1 MPITVT
7 TRTIRTFVLA
17 LAAAA
22 SGAGFQPAAASGAG
36 FQPAKSSERGATDN
50 RQASPAEPAGPTDT
64 KPHVV
69 FLFTDDQRA
78 DTIGALGNPHI
89 QTPNLDTLA
98 KAGTVFRNAYCL
110 GGNSP
115 AVCLPSRN
123 MLLSGRAYFRW
134 QGPQAPATDA
144 TFPAAMKAAGYETY
158 HHGKR
163 GNTALQIQ
171 AQFDHSQYTEDQAE
185 RTSGEPGRE
194 IVDQAIE
201 FVKGRTSEKPLFMY
215 LAFGNPHDPRVAAKK
230 YMDLYDREKL
240 PIPRNFLPLHPFNNG
255 EQFVRDE
262 LLAALPRTEAEVRQH
277 WHDYAAVIT
286 ALDGHIGRLLAELK
300 ARGMYDNTIFVFS
313 SDQGL
318 AMGSHGLFGKQNLYD
333 AGMKVPLFV
342 CGPGIPRG
350 ESQALAYLL
359 DVFPTVCDLVG
370 AKIPEGLDGQSLKPV
385 IEGKSSKVRESLF
398 FAYRDFQRAVRDE
411 RYKLIRYPQV
421 NVTQLFDLQDD
432 PDEMR
437 NLADDP
443 AQVERIKSLTAEL
456 TRWQK
461 HFGDSAPLVVEKPA
475 DPQWDPAD
483 RPPPMGKK
491 KVGKAK

>member
-1 MPITVT
+1 M
-7 TRTIRTFVLA
+7 IRTLCLIAAA
-17 LAAAA
+17 LAAG
-22 SGAGFQPAAASGAG
+22 SGAGFQPAAIAA
-36 FQPAKSSERGATDN
+36 QPG
-50 RQASPAEPAGPTDT
+50 RQDARPAR
-64 KPHVV
+64 PHVV

-78 DTIGALGNPHI
+78 DTIGALGLPHI
-89 QTPNLDTLA
+89 QTPNLDKLA

-123 MLLSGRAYFRW
+123 MLLSGRSYFRW
-134 QGPQAPATDA
+134 QGPQAPATES
-144 TFPAAMKAAGYETY
+144 TFPAVMKAAGYETY

-194 IVDQAIE
+194 IVDNAIE
-201 FVKGRTSEKPLFMY
+201 FLKDRKSDQPLFMY
-215 LAFGNPHDPRVAAKK
+215 LAFGNPHDPRVAAEK
-230 YMDLYDREKL
+230 YMALYERDKL
-240 PIPRNFLPLHPFNNG
+240 PIPKNFLPLHPFNNG

-286 ALDGHIGRLLAELK
+286 ALDGHIGRLLAGLK
-300 ARGMYDNTIFVFS
+300 DRGMYDNTIFVFS

-333 AGMKVPLFV
+333 AGMKVPFFI
-342 CGPGIPRG
+342 CGPGIPQG
-350 ESQALAYLL
+350 ESAALAYLL
-359 DVFPTVCDLVG
+359 DVFPTVCDMVG
-370 AKIPEGLDGQSLKPV
+370 AKVPEGLDGLSLKPV
-385 IEGKSSKVRESLF
+385 IDGKTKGVRESLF
-398 FAYRDFQRAVRDE
+398 FAYRDVQRAVRDE

-421 NVTQLFDLQDD
+421 NVTQFFDLHAD

-437 NLADDP
+437 NLADEP
-443 AQVERIKSLTAEL
+443 SQAERIKTLTAEL
-456 TRWQK
+456 VRWQK
-461 HFGDSAPLVVEKPA
+461 QLGDTAPLVVDKPS

-483 RPPPMGKK
+483 RPPPMAKK
-491 KVGKAK
+491 KAAKK

>member
-1 MPITVT
+1 M
-7 TRTIRTFVLA
+7 IRTLIAAA
-17 LAAAA
+17 LAAC
-22 SGAGFQPAAASGAG
+22 SGAGLQPAVIAA
-36 FQPAKSSERGATDN
+36 QPG
-50 RQASPAEPAGPTDT
+50 RQDARPTR
-64 KPHVV
+64 PHVV

-78 DTIGALGNPHI
+78 DTIGALGHPHI
-89 QTPNLDTLA
+89 QTPNLDKLA
-98 KAGTVFRNAYCL
+98 KTGTVFRNAYCL

-144 TFPAAMKAAGYETY
+144 TFPAVMKAAGYETY

-194 IVDQAIE
+194 IVDHAIE
-201 FVKGRTSEKPLFMY
+201 FLMDRKSDKPLFMY
-215 LAFGNPHDPRVAAKK
+215 LAFGNPHDPRVAAEK
-230 YMDLYDREKL
+230 YMALYQRDKL
-240 PIPRNFLPLHPFNNG
+240 PIPKNFLPLHPFNNG

-300 ARGMYDNTIFVFS
+300 ARGMYEHTIFVFS

-333 AGMKVPLFV
+333 AGMKVPLFI
-342 CGPGIPRG
+342 CGPGIPQG
-350 ESQALAYLL
+350 ETAALTYLL
-359 DVFPTVCDLVG
+359 DLFPTICDLAGTTV
-370 AKIPEGLDGQSLKPV
+370 PEGLDGQSLKPV
-385 IEGKSSKVRESLF
+385 IEGKAEGVRDSLF
-398 FAYRDFQRAVRDE
+398 FAYRDVQRAVRDE

-421 NVTQLFDLQDD
+421 NVTQLFDLQSD
-432 PDEMR
+432 PDEMK
-437 NLADDP
+437 NLAADP
-443 AQVERIKSLTAEL
+443 AQAERIKSLTAEIV
-456 TRWQK
+456 RWQK
-461 HFGDSAPLVVEKPA
+461 HLGDATPLEVDQPS
-475 DPQWDPAD
+475 DPKWDPAK
-483 RPPPMGKK
+483 RPPPMPKK
-491 KVGKAK
+491 KAAAKKK

>member
-1 MPITVT
+1 MPITAT
-7 TRTIRTFVLA
+7 TRMIRTFVLA
-17 LAAAA
+17 AAALLA
-22 SGAGFQPAAASGAG
+22 SAALGA
-36 FQPAKSSERGATDN
+36 E
-50 RQASPAEPAGPTDT
+50 

-98 KAGTVFRNAYCL
+98 NAGTVFRNAYCL

-144 TFPAAMKAAGYETY
+144 TFPAVMKAAGYETY

-163 GNTALQIQ
+163 GNTALSIQ

-194 IVDQAIE
+194 IVDKAIE
-201 FVKGRTSEKPLFMY
+201 FVKGRASEQPLFMY

-230 YMDLYDREKL
+230 YLELYDREKL

-350 ESQALAYLL
+350 ESPAMAYLL

-385 IEGKSSKVRESLF
+385 IDGKEKRVRESLF
-398 FAYRDFQRAVRDE
+398 FAYRDVQRAVRDE
-411 RYKLIRYPQV
+411 QYKLIRYPQV
-421 NVTQLFDLQDD
+421 NVTQLFDLQED

-437 NLADDP
+437 NLAHNP
-443 AQVERIKSLTAEL
+443 AQAERIKLLTAEL
-456 TRWQK
+456 TRLQK
-461 HFGDSAPLVVEKPA
+461 SFGDTTPLVVEKPS
-475 DPQWDPAD
+475 DPKWDPAD
-483 RPPPMGKK
+483 RPPPMAKK
-491 KVGKAK
+491 KAGKAK